1 MKNSI
6 DSEAF
11 QNILDDIE
19 KTKEKLENQLQA
31 LLDFQQQLI
40 DYLNCKDL

>member
-6 DSEAF
+6 DSEVF

-19 KTKEKLENQLQA
+19 KAKKKLKKQLQA
-31 LLDFQQQLI
+31 LIVFQQQLK
-40 DYLNCKDL
+40 DFLNCKDL

>member
-1 MKNSI
+1 MKNLI

-19 KTKEKLENQLQA
+19 KSKENLKKQLQA
-31 LLDFQQQLI
+31 LLIFQQQL
-40 DYLNCKDL
+40 KDFLTV

>member
-19 KTKEKLENQLQA
+19 KSKEKLKKQLQA
-31 LLDFQQQLI
+31 LLIFQQQL
-40 DYLNCKDL
+40 KDF